1 MMAYLSDSSGRRE
14 AYHRVIHGILDYF
27 REIDQLGGTLQA
39 KADGFFR
46 DEIAQSSSEFDQQV
60 HSGKRRI
67 IGVNRYSEGRKE
79 SRMVSRVEVSDEVK
93 RKRVDDV
100 RRFKEQRDPKKVQA
114 SIQKLQKAASSG
126 DIVFEV
132 TMAIVKEVTL
142 DEWTHAL
149 QEVFGMYRRKI

>member
-1 MMAYLSDSSGRRE
+1 MAYLSDSSGRRE
-14 AYHRVIHGILDYF
+14 VYQRVIRGVLDYF

-46 DEIAQSSSEFDQQV
+46 DEISQSSSRYDQQV
-60 HSGKRRI
+60 NSGERRI

-79 SRMVSRVEVSDEVK
+79 SRTVSRVEVSDEVK

-100 RRFKEQRDPKKVQA
+100 RRFKEQRDPKKVKMG
-114 SIQKLQKAASSG
+114 IQKLQGAASSG
-126 DIVFEV
+126 ENVFEV
-132 TMAIVKEVTL
+132 TMAIVKQVTL

-149 QEVFGMYRRKI
+149 QEVYGMYRRKI